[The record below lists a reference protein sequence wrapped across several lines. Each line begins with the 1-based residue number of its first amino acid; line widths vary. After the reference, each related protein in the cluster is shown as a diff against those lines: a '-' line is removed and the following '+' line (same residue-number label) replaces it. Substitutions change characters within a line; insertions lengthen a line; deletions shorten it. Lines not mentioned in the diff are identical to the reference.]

1 VLHYNIFLWWESW
14 IFSIITPHF
23 SVTQSFWNHSNL
35 LIWCSKNISYYYQC
49 WEQLWSFLW
58 KPLIVW
64 QSERGVRGC
73 TGTFTVGLLLTVFS
87 CREKHNALID
97 KRLQIN
103 LDMTQSLKLA
113 FKLCS
118 FITKLTIKLFWHS
131 CVVTDCCCRLSSSE
145 AGVHVNW
152 SSQCP

>member
-1 VLHYNIFLWWESW
+1 
-14 IFSIITPHF
+14 
-23 SVTQSFWNHSNL
+23 
-35 LIWCSKNISYYYQC
+35 
-49 WEQLWSFLW
+49 
-58 KPLIVW
+58 VW

-118 FITKLTIKLFWHS
+118 FYYKINDKTVLAFL
-131 CVVTDCCCRLSSSE
+131 CCDRLLLPPEFKRSRGACELIISVSI
-145 AGVHVNW
+145 NYN
-152 SSQCP
+152 